1 MGAVMAARKAKSAC
15 PICGKPQSTATRPFC
30 SKRCADRDLGKWLNG
45 DYRIPTEE
53 RSDTMPGPEDKDADE
68 GG

>member
-1 MGAVMAARKAKSAC
+1 MAGVKKTRSC
-15 PICGKPQSTATRPFC
+15 PICGKPEGAATRPFC
-30 SKRCADRDLGKWLNG
+30 SKTCADRDLGKWLNG

-53 RSDTMPGPEDKDADE
+53 RSDTMPGPEENDADE